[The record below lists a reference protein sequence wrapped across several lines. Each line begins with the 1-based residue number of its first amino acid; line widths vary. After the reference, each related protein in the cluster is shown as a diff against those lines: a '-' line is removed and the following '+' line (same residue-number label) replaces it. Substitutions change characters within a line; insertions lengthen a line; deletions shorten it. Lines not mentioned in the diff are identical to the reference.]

1 MHISGLS
8 FSQMS
13 FFSESIVSV
22 TPLLKRGGINT
33 FQKCYG
39 NGGGH
44 GGGGGG
50 GGGGLKKFLG
60 KGLMG
65 KG

>member
-13 FFSESIVSV
+13 CFSESIVSI

-44 GGGGGG
+44 GWGE
-50 GGGGLKKFLG
+50 GLKKILG